1 MRRPE
6 ERLVSSARLQVRG
19 ARIEIL
25 LLLTA
30 QIRNATLQAR

>member
-6 ERLVSSARLQVRG
+6 ERLLASARLQVRS